1 LGDWA
6 CGIALAGHQNTHTVT
21 TVTDGRRFGANNVKG
36 NDYYRFGIVRWTSG
50 QNVGR
55 EFVVKAYTSGQF
67 TLAFAAPFAV
77 AVGDAFVAT
86 RGCDRQFSTCRD
98 VFNNVKNFRGEPPH
112 LLPGEDKIRT
122 L

>member
-1 LGDWA
+1 
-6 CGIALAGHQNTHTVT
+6 
-21 TVTDGRRFGANNVKG
+21 
-36 NDYYRFGIVRWTSG
+36 
-50 QNVGR
+50 
-55 EFVVKAYTSGQF
+55 
-67 TLAFAAPFAV
+67 
-77 AVGDAFVAT
+77 VGDAFVAT